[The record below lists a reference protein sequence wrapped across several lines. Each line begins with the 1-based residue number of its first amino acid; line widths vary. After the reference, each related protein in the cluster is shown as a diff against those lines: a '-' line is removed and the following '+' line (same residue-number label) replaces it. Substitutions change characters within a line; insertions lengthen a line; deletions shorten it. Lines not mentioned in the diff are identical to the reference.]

1 MAGDASGD
9 LLSFLPDDLLHEI
22 LLRLDSVETAAQT
35 SLLSRNWRYFWAQ
48 IPDLKFPLPGNL
60 DHVRYALTAYD
71 STNLRDLHI
80 TTCVASPE
88 LVEAI
93 LFLAA
98 PLLTGEIFIEKE
110 MLSDDETE
118 GEEDELEGEED
129 DLEAEVEEEWVGR
142 GDAFELPCF
151 HRATKIYLNLYFLG
165 LKMPTSGV
173 FIKLVSLY
181 LYNMWLDGCCDLGEL
196 VSSARCPLLQE
207 LGIDN
212 IHGITNLAIR
222 SKSLLQIQLHSL
234 EGLQKITIV
243 APMLDILDVQ
253 YDFATRQ
260 LVADI
265 SAPALRTLYWDD
277 MFDLISAKFNEMVH
291 LMNLSTSFMV
301 YGIPGSSYNSAAL
314 KLLQYSLSRDI
325 SILELFLNYPDIMDN
340 CQYLMEAISIL
351 PDTKTLSLGL
361 LTSGHVFGPCVFYLL
376 SLSTGIR
383 NLKLKLCWDSQEQ
396 TTCSLGCICYQPET
410 DDILLNSLMEVEII
424 GFYGTEHEFAFV
436 ERLLRWAANLNTIT
450 LSFQCG
456 INTVT
461 EEL

>member
-291 LMNLSTSFMV
+291 LMNLSTSFM
-301 YGIPGSSYNSAAL
+301 
-314 KLLQYSLSRDI
+314 
-325 SILELFLNYPDIMDN
+325 IMDN

-461 EEL
+461 EEVCEKLRRLCHPKTCMKINY